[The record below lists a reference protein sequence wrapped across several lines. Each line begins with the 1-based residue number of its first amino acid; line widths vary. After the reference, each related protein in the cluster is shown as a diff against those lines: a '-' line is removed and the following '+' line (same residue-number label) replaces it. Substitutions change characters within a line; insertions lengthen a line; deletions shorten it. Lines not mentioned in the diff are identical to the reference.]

1 MRKSWLPFPILAIM
15 AIVVTL
21 GISSWTSPDTIVSL
35 QEATPTNPSMG
46 MMPTDDSWV
55 IVDLPEDAT
64 QLEYGAEVYRLVCK
78 ACHGDKGQGL
88 TDDWRAQWAPEDQN
102 CWQSKCHAQYNHPP
116 DGFYMPGVPAVLGQP
131 IRNFGTAL
139 NLYTYNHIAM
149 PWHDRGS
156 MTEKESWS
164 VTAYI
169 LKINGIDPGPEL
181 NAETAANIDLSVID
195 PNLGPSPTPVPRT
208 PVPPTLALPSPEVQP
223 AVALENTP
231 SPVPTPGVEGQ
242 TANTSSLTW
251 LYGLVLLIIVIV
263 FAAIILRRRVVAK
276 EN

>member
-1 MRKSWLPFPILAIM
+1 MSVDL
-15 AIVVTL
+15 
-21 GISSWTSPDTIVSL
+21 
-35 QEATPTNPSMG
+35 TPTE
-46 MMPTDDSWV
+46 DSWI

-102 CWQSKCHAQYNHPP
+102 CWRSKCHARNHPS
-116 DGFYMPGVPAVLGQP
+116 DGFYMPQVPTVLGQP
-131 IRNFGTAL
+131 IRGFGTAL
-139 NLYTYNHIAM
+139 NLYYYNHNYM
-149 PWHDRGS
+149 PWHDRGG

-195 PNLGPSPTPVPRT
+195 PNLGPT
-208 PVPPTLALPSPEVQP
+208 PVPPTQEAQP
-223 AVALENTP
+223 AAPAQENTLAP
-231 SPVPTPGVEGQ
+231 IPTAGHENLPPARGGS
-242 TANTSSLTW
+242 AW
-251 LYGLVLLIIVIV
+251 IYALVLLIVVIV
-263 FAAIILRRRVVAK
+263 FAAILLRRRPA
-276 EN
+276 N

>member
-1 MRKSWLPFPILAIM
+1 MQKNQLSLLFFTTLV
-15 AIVVTL
+15 IVTTL
-21 GISSWTSPDTIVSL
+21 GVSSWISPGTIIPL
-35 QEATPTNPSMG
+35 QESTPTSISID
-46 MMPTDDSWV
+46 MPPTGDSWV

-88 TDDWRAQWAPEDQN
+88 TDDWRAQWHPKDQN

-116 DGFYMPGVPAVLGQP
+116 DGFFIPPVPAVLGQP

-139 NLYTYNHIAM
+139 NLYTYNHNFM
-149 PWHDRGS
+149 PWHNRGS
-156 MTEKESWS
+156 LTEKESWS

-195 PNLGPSPTPVPRT
+195 PNLGPT
-208 PVPPTLALPSPEVQP
+208 PVPPSPEALPTPTSGLEDTPTPAPTLGHESQNANPKVQQRVLP
-223 AVALENTP
+223 VAL
-231 SPVPTPGVEGQ
+231 
-242 TANTSSLTW
+242 LI
-251 LYGLVLLIIVIV
+251 VLIVVI
-263 FAAIILRRRVVAK
+263 AILLRRRPAV
-276 EN
+276 

>member
-1 MRKSWLPFPILAIM
+1 MQKNQFSLSILTILAILT
-15 AIVVTL
+15 TL
-21 GISSWTSPDTIVSL
+21 GISSWISPDTVVAL
-35 QEATPTNPSMG
+35 QQLTPTTTPMSLT
-46 MMPTDDSWV
+46 PTEDSWV

-88 TDDWRAQWAPEDQN
+88 TDDWRAQWEPEDQN

-116 DGFYMPGVPAVLGQP
+116 DGFYMPQVPAVLGQP

-139 NLYTYNHIAM
+139 NLYTYNHKFM

-181 NAETAANIDLSVID
+181 NAENAANIDLSVID
-195 PNLGPSPTPVPRT
+195 PNLGPT
-208 PVPPTLALPSPEVQP
+208 PVPPSPEARP
-223 AVALENTP
+223 T
-231 SPVPTPGVEGQ
+231 PTPGLDTTPTLAPTLGHESQ
-242 TANTSSLTW
+242 NTNQKVQQWVLPIT
-251 LYGLVLLIIVIV
+251 LLIALIVVI
-263 FAAIILRRRVVAK
+263 ALLLRRRST
-276 EN
+276 E